1 MMKGEW
7 RIAIGFLEGSVL
19 ALPKILGT
27 SEDVPSSITENFFG
41 ASGDAP
47 SSLVSARLKWK
58 PCTNAN

>member
-47 SSLVSARLKWK
+47 SSLVSARLK
-58 PCTNAN
+58 